1 MSVQLIL
8 YPQENPLFSFL
19 VDAKNFSTLNAGT
32 NTDTTNNS
40 NLLVAVQQAT
50 PPTIPGAWYRF
61 RYTGQA
67 TPAQA
72 AASAGI
78 LTLNSVT
85 GGITFCGVYQQ
96 LSGLIPGES
105 YTLTLDINATTSG
118 YLVLANMNQS
128 GATTTQQY
136 FTGLTAGS
144 FTYNF
149 TAHTSSDTIYISYA
163 NNNVNANLL
172 IDQATITGEIV
183 QKEFEG
189 QVICDLYEEE
199 EIPLTLSVDDFKN
212 VAEKVQS
219 YSKDFNLPATKRNN
233 KIFGNIFEI
242 TRTVANPYDFNP
254 YAKTRAV
261 LKQDGFML
269 FDGFL
274 KLIDIQ
280 EREGEISYNVNLYAQ
295 TIALADTLKNRTF
308 DLMDFS
314 ELEHTYSKVAIKAS
328 WYLNGLPLTNPLPTG
343 TYAGT
348 AGTSVTD
355 VLKYPFVDWSGQI
368 LIANGA
374 TGNSATAGSP
384 ELTTLEQG
392 FRPFIQV
399 KYLIDRIFAEAGYT
413 YTSTLFDTGKFKRL
427 FMDFN
432 WGGDTMPSV
441 IGETTYTAT
450 YKYGTGAPAFGT
462 DTTFITLPLIDST
475 STGGQ
480 TNSHVPPDYN
490 TSGADIYKIVA
501 TTDNQVYNIDYTWVI
516 YNDASGTGN
525 NDTIQLQWKHY
536 DSSTGVTTTK
546 NYTQVYAPD
555 GKKTP
560 VTGRIQVAL
569 DTGDKLWAEYA
580 GSESYSD
587 LEVDRYLG
595 RTGATVTFNITSSL
609 VTSGTIN
616 SLRGEIN
623 QWEFLKGIF
632 TMFNLVTIQDD
643 SDAANIIIKPYSEV
657 FINNTRGTTLK
668 DRSINFDWTDKVDL
682 KDIQLTPL
690 NDLKKRTIFKYE
702 EDDDDYIFN
711 MYKKSTRGHLYGSK
725 VFSAEGLTLL
735 EGDEEVVASPFAAT
749 VSKPLGQSFTALI
762 VPTIYSKGDD
772 GTTEPFDNLPRI
784 LYNHTGTA
792 APIDIAPLSYY
803 IPEQNGGGSE
813 NVDEF
818 FTFSHLTDI
827 PTVVSTPPVSTDTF
841 DYNFGEAQYIQPI
854 GQTSTLNLFNTYWL
868 PYYNQL
874 YNPDTKTMTL
884 KVNLTA
890 GDIAEFEFS
899 DLVMIKNRAYRVNR
913 IDYKPKDLS
922 TVEFILIP

>member
-19 VDAKNFSTLNAGT
+19 VDAKSFGTLNAGT
-32 NTDTTNNS
+32 NTDTTSNS
-40 NLLVAVQQAT
+40 NILVGIQQTT
-50 PPTIPGAWYRF
+50 PPTIAGAWYRF

-78 LTLNSVT
+78 LTFNSVV
-85 GGITFCGVYQQ
+85 GGTTFCGVYQQ
-96 LSGLIPGES
+96 LSGLTAGES
-105 YTLTLDINATTSG
+105 YTLTLDIATTTSG
-118 YLVLANMNQS
+118 YLLLANMNQS
-128 GATTTQQY
+128 GTTATQQF

-149 TAHTSSDTIYISYA
+149 TAHTSSDTIYITYV
-163 NNNVNANLL
+163 NTNVDAYLFINE
-172 IDQATITGEIV
+172 ATITGEIV
-183 QKEFEG
+183 QKDFEG
-189 QVICDLYEEE
+189 QVICDLYEDE
-199 EIPLTLSVDDFKN
+199 EIPLTLSVDNFKN

-254 YAKTRAV
+254 YAQTRAV

-280 EREGEISYNVNLYAQ
+280 EKEGEISYNVNLYAQ

-314 ELEHTYSKVAIKAS
+314 ELMHTYSKVAIKAS
-328 WYLNGLPLTNPLPTG
+328 WYLDGLPLINPLPTG

-348 AGTSVTD
+348 AGASVTD
-355 VLKYPFVDWSGQI
+355 VLKYPFVDWTGQI

-374 TGNSATAGSP
+374 TGNSATAGFP
-384 ELTTLEQG
+384 ELTSLEQA
-392 FRPFIQV
+392 FRPFIKV

-413 YTSTLFDTGKFKRL
+413 YTCALFDTAKFKRL

-432 WGGDTMPSV
+432 WGGDTMPNA
-441 IGETTYTAT
+441 IEETSYTAT
-450 YKYGTGAPAFGT
+450 YKYSSGAATFNT
-462 DTTFITLPLIDST
+462 DETFIRLGLLDHLM
-475 STGGQ
+475 TGGQ
-480 TNSHVPPDYN
+480 TNSHVPPDYQI
-490 TSGADIYKIVA
+490 SGVNIYKIVA
-501 TTDNQVYNIDYTWVI
+501 SEDNQIYDIDYSWRFF
-516 YNDASGTGN
+516 NDLSN
-525 NDTIQLQWKHY
+525 NADTFILKWLHY
-536 DSSTGVTTTK
+536 DDSTGVTTEH
-546 NYTQVYAPD
+546 NYSTVYI
-555 GKKTP
+555 GKQKKGTIS
-560 VTGRIQVAL
+560 GNLQIAL
-569 DTGDKLWAEYA
+569 DTNDQLWAEYA
-580 GSESYSD
+580 GTGPFAGTWA
-587 LEVDRYLG
+587 EVLRDG
-595 RTGATVTFNITSSL
+595 TTSATVTFNISSSI
-609 VTSGTIN
+609 VTSATIK

-632 TMFNLVTIQDD
+632 TMFNLVTLQDD
-643 SDAANIIIKPYSEV
+643 SDAANIIIKPYSDV

-702 EDDDDYIFN
+702 DDDDDHLFN
-711 MYKKSTRGHLYGSK
+711 LYKRSTRGHLYGSK

-749 VSKPLGQSFTALI
+749 VYKPLGEIFNEMI
-762 VPTIYSKGDD
+762 VPTIYSAGDD

-792 APIDIAPLSYY
+792 SPVTMSMSYY

-827 PTVVSTPPVSTDTF
+827 PTIVSTPPVATDTF
-841 DYNFGEAQYIQPI
+841 DYNFGECQYIQPI

-868 PYYNQL
+868 PYYNEL
-874 YNPDTKTMTL
+874 YDPDTKTMTL

-899 DLVMIKNRAYRVNR
+899 DFVMIKNRSYRVNK
-913 IDYKPKDLS
+913 IDYRPNDLS